1 MSYYYLVF
9 ISLLITIGAEI
20 FVKFVY
26 SKYSKDM
33 CNSKLTGF
41 EVADKILK
49 KNKIDNIYVVETNG
63 FLSDHFDPQNNVVRL
78 SRGNFHGDSISSAAV
93 SAHEIGHVIQHKENN
108 ILIKI
113 RSAIVPFVNFCSRL
127 SYFVILIGLFLG
139 YYRMFYL
146 GAIIMLGILLFQ
158 LITLPVEIDAS
169 KKAIKYLSELK
180 ILNEEELSKG
190 KLVLLAASLTYV
202 ASLANTI
209 IQILRLLYMGNDR
222 D

>member
-1 MSYYYLVF
+1 MSYYLVF
-9 ISLLITIGAEI
+9 ISLIITIGAEV
-20 FVKFVY
+20 FVKYIY
-26 SKYSKDM
+26 SKYSKDL

-49 KNKIDNIYVVETNG
+49 KEGIDNIYVVETNG
-63 FLSDHFDPQNNVVRL
+63 FLSDHFDPTNNVVRL
-78 SRGNFHGDSISSAAV
+78 SRSNFHGDSISSVAV

-127 SYFVILIGLFLG
+127 SYFVIIIGLFLG
-139 YYRMFYL
+139 YYKLFYL
-146 GAIIMLGILLFQ
+146 GALIMLGILLFQ

-169 KKAIKYLSELK
+169 KKAIKYLDDLK
-180 ILNEEELSKG
+180 ILDKEELPKG
-190 KLVLLAASLTYV
+190 KLVLVAAALTYV
-202 ASLANTI
+202 AGLANTV

>member
-1 MSYYYLVF
+1 MSYYLVF
-9 ISLLITIGAEI
+9 ISLIITIGAEI
-20 FVKFVY
+20 FVKYAY
-26 SKYSKDM
+26 SKYSKEL

-41 EVADKILK
+41 DVADKILK
-49 KNKIDNIYVVETNG
+49 KEGIDNIYVVETNG
-63 FLSDHFDPQNNVVRL
+63 FLSDHFDPTNNVVRL
-78 SRGNFHGDSISSAAV
+78 SRSNFHGDSISSVAV

-127 SYFVILIGLFLG
+127 SYFVIIIGLFLG
-139 YYRMFYL
+139 YYRLFYL
-146 GAIIMLGILLFQ
+146 GALIMLGILLFQ

-169 KKAIKYLSELK
+169 KKAIKYLEDLK
-180 ILNEEELSKG
+180 ILDKEELSKG
-190 KLVLLAASLTYV
+190 KLVLVAAALTYV
-202 ASLANTI
+202 AGLANTV

>member
-1 MSYYYLVF
+1 MSYYLVF
-9 ISLLITIGAEI
+9 ISLIITIGAEV
-20 FVKFVY
+20 FVKYIY
-26 SKYSKDM
+26 SKYSKDL

-49 KNKIDNIYVVETNG
+49 KEDIDNIYVVETNG
-63 FLSDHFDPQNNVVRL
+63 FLSDHFDPINNVVRL
-78 SRGNFHGDSISSAAV
+78 SRSNFHGDSISSVAV

-127 SYFVILIGLFLG
+127 SYFVIIIGLFLG
-139 YYRMFYL
+139 YYRLFYL
-146 GAIIMLGILLFQ
+146 GALIMLGILLFQ

-169 KKAIKYLSELK
+169 KKAIKYLEDLK
-180 ILNEEELSKG
+180 ILDKEELSKG
-190 KLVLLAASLTYV
+190 KLVLVAAALTYV
-202 ASLANTI
+202 AGLANTV
-209 IQILRLLYMGNDR
+209 IQILRLLYLGNER

>member
-1 MSYYYLVF
+1 MSYYLVF
-9 ISLLITIGAEI
+9 ISLIITIGAEI
-20 FVKFVY
+20 FVKYIY
-26 SKYSKDM
+26 SKYSKDL

-41 EVADKILK
+41 DVADKILK
-49 KNKIDNIYVVETNG
+49 KEGIDNIYVVETNG
-63 FLSDHFDPQNNVVRL
+63 FLSDHFDPTNNVVRL
-78 SRGNFHGDSISSAAV
+78 SRSNFHGDSISSVAV

-127 SYFVILIGLFLG
+127 SYFVIIIGLFLG
-139 YYRMFYL
+139 YYRLFYL
-146 GAIIMLGILLFQ
+146 GALIMLGILLFQ

-169 KKAIKYLSELK
+169 KKAIKYLEDLK
-180 ILNEEELSKG
+180 ILDKEELSKG
-190 KLVLLAASLTYV
+190 KLVLVAAALTYV
-202 ASLANTI
+202 AGLANTV